1 MASGIPCFGWAAC
14 TILVDLILGYAG
26 ISDCWDF
33 SWGVV
38 FFGDP
43 PDRHFSINGLIN
55 LTLVSTFNP

>member
-33 SWGVV
+33 SWG
-38 FFGDP
+38 GDFWEP
-43 PDRHFSINGLIN
+43 PGSSSSINGLIN